1 MESNSALP
9 SLASLNRRSENAHIE
24 PIVIAVL
31 KFRDVQRQI
40 FCADFVERAVVR
52 HAYPTTA
59 ACQPPGASSRCQWL
73 PLPACGERVGVRG
86 FFRSAQTCGL
96 APSPARLRSASASDL
111 SPRAGRGEARG

>member
-86 FFRSAQTCGL
+86 VFRSAQTCGL
-96 APSPARLRSASASDL
+96 APPPPPPRPPSAGA
-111 SPRAGRGEARG
+111 PPPPPGGGG